1 MTDKPDYFI
10 NLRNQDAVRKAV
22 LESSKGIIINLKQY
36 HTLLSVRKS
45 KLDAVSILQDQLKEL
60 TFLLDKLNTAIPD
73 KQIEY
78 EKDLAQES
86 LQQVDKP
93 KQKTKTIIQAPTPTQ
108 PTPPPEETD
117 MAKLERVLGSIEK
130 KLKTI
135 KE

>member
-10 NLRNQDAVRKAV
+10 NLQNQDAVRKAV
-22 LESSKGIIINLKQY
+22 LESSKSIIIDLKQY
-36 HTLLSVRKS
+36 HTLLSVRKN
-45 KLDAVSILQDQLKEL
+45 KLDAASILREQLKEL

-78 EKDLAQES
+78 EKDLVQES
-86 LQQVDKP
+86 LHEIEKP
-93 KQKTKTIIQAPTPTQ
+93 KPQKTTTRVQPPTQ

-135 KE
+135 KD